1 METTNNEDKK
11 TKEYHR
17 LYMQKRRML
26 GADKW
31 NDRQKTL
38 RASKK
43 FEISE
48 EEKERWQEDLANVL
62 QLKKIIF
69 KLQSKRPTELQ
80 QLFQSLSLSLLH
92 LSSSNSS
99 SI

>member
-31 NDRQKTL
+31 NDRQKTA
-38 RASKK
+38 RATKK
-43 FEISE
+43 SEISE
-48 EEKERWQEDLANVL
+48 EEKERWKEDLGNVI
-62 QLKKIIF
+62 QLKKIFF
-69 KLQSKRPTELQ
+69 KLQNKRPTELCE
-80 QLFQSLSLSLLH
+80 LFQSLSLP
-92 LSSSNSS
+92 LSSPNSS